1 MRHCSTRLLYFLF
14 IGLLAGEISIY
25 NPRQHQNCDYNNTG
39 NAFSFILAHQ
49 PNQKCHQG

>member
-1 MRHCSTRLLYFLF
+1 MWHCGTRLLYFLL
-14 IGLLAGEISIY
+14 IGLFAGEISIY
-25 NPRQHQNCDYNNTG
+25 NTRQHQNRHYYYTG